1 LRPEPGAYATTE
13 YPDLNR
19 QGDYKMFMSKVS
31 HKLKAAGSDH
41 ISIIEPISS
50 WEIVSFRELKEYRD
64 LFFFLVWRDI
74 KVLYAQTVLGFAWAL
89 IQPLTQ
95 IFIFTIVFGK
105 VAHISTEGIPYLLYS
120 TVAIVP
126 WTYMSQ
132 SMIFSSQ
139 SLVTGQAL
147 LDKIYFPR
155 LIFPITP
162 ILAKLVDLA
171 ISLLI
176 IMAVVLYYR
185 IMPTWQMLFFPFIV
199 VYMAALAASI
209 GMWLSSMA
217 IRFRD
222 VKYVMPFLIQM
233 MMYSAPIVYSA
244 SSIPAKYR
252 LLYSL
257 NPIVGV
263 IEAFRSCILGTPYH
277 AAYIVPGIVVTI
289 VLFITGAMY
298 FKRMERIFVDVI

>member
-1 LRPEPGAYATTE
+1 MAI
-13 YPDLNR
+13 
-19 QGDYKMFMSKVS
+19 SKTLPN
-31 HKLKAAGSDH
+31 LKTDGSDH
-41 ISIIEPISS
+41 ISIIEPKSS
-50 WEIVSFRELKEYRD
+50 WKIVSFRELKDYRD

-74 KVLYAQTVLGFAWAL
+74 KVLYAQTVLGFAWAI

-95 IFIFTIVFGK
+95 ILIFTIVFGK
-105 VAHISTEGIPYLLYS
+105 VAHIQTEGIPYLLYS

-132 SMIFSSQ
+132 SMVFSSQ
-139 SLVTGQAL
+139 SLVAGQAL

-162 ILAKLVDLA
+162 ILAKMVDLA
-171 ISLLI
+171 ISMLI
-176 IMAVVLYYR
+176 IMAVVLYYQV
-185 IMPTWQMLFFPFIV
+185 MPTWRMLFFPFIV
-199 VYMAALAASI
+199 VYMATLAAGI

-233 MMYSAPIVYSA
+233 LMYSAPIVYSA
-244 SSIPAKYR
+244 SSIPEKYR
-252 LLYSL
+252 LLYSM

-263 IEAFRSCILGTPYH
+263 IEAFRSCILGIPYH
-277 AAYIVPGIVVTI
+277 PAYIMPGIVVTI